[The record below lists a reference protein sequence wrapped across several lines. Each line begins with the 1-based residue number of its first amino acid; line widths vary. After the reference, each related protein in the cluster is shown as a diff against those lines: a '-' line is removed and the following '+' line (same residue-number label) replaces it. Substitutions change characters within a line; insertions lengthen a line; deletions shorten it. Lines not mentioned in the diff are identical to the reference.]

1 MCQCRVSMSCVN
13 VMCQCHVSYVV
24 CLMSYYWCHMHDFIC
39 IFYFPMANV
48 YVIYLMLD
56 NVCLVSISY
65 VMSDIICLILD
76 VIYLISYVM
85 SDIICLILENMYL
98 ISCHVWYH
106 MYDTWCHVFDIK
118 YLDVIWLMC
127 EFIRLMHFTSLI
139 PHWYI
144 YLLKSF
150 NKYISD

>member
-1 MCQCRVSMSCVN
+1 MPVSCVNVVCQCHVSMSCVICS
-13 VMCQCHVSYVV
+13 VSDVLLLVSYAWFHMYILFSNGK
-24 CLMSYYWCHMHDFIC
+24 CLCHISD
-39 IFYFPMANV
+39 
-48 YVIYLMLD
+48 LD